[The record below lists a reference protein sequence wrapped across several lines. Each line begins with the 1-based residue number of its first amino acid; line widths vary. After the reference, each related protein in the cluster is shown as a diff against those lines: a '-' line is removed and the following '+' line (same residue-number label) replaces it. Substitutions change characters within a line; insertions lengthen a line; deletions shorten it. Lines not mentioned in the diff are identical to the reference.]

1 MLFYA
6 GDCFGYY
13 CTMNQKSLDID
24 QLVNRVAQSLLDS
37 GGRVAT
43 AESCTGGLIA
53 SSFVAL
59 AGSSNWFEEG
69 FVTYSN
75 AAKQRT
81 LGVPSQLLAQFGAV
95 SIEVVE
101 AMAAGA
107 AKTAGADYA
116 VATSGIAGPGGG
128 SDDKPVGTVCM
139 AVYSAKGIES
149 DVKRFTG
156 DRTMVREQSTAHV
169 IGMLLEQINQ

>member
-6 GDCFGYY
+6 GVCFGYY

-24 QLVNRVAQSLLDS
+24 HLVNRLALRLLDK

-53 SSFVAL
+53 SSFVAV

-75 AAKQRT
+75 AAKQRS
-81 LGVPSQLLAQFGAV
+81 LGVSSQLLAQYGAV

-116 VATSGIAGPGGG
+116 VATSGIAGPGG

-156 DRTMVREQSTAHV
+156 DRTMVREQSAAHV